1 MAVFCGFL
9 VGQDRTEGTHVTMGW
24 KPLRSGHSE
33 SAMGR
38 VIAPTAPT
46 GSKDTQAKVA
56 QRERQLERIRT
67 DNMNQAWIQRV
78 LKR

>member
-1 MAVFCGFL
+1 
-9 VGQDRTEGTHVTMGW
+9 
-24 KPLRSGHSE
+24 
-33 SAMGR
+33 MGR